1 MIAFGTG
8 GWRGLIGKDFTY
20 DNICLAAQGLADMIL
35 RDNKQHQPVMIG
47 FDRRFLS
54 FDAACWVA
62 EILCANGIAVWFM
75 KRTAPTPLVMHTV
88 KAKGL
93 FFGLQITA
101 SHNPPTYNGI
111 KLIVEGGRD
120 ASEEVTTRLENL
132 IAEIV
137 TSNRHPATMPFALA
151 EEKGLITYPSN
162 PFNDFI
168 DSIQRCIRMDLIR
181 ERGLRI
187 LFDPMHGSGAYP
199 LMVLLYTARC
209 TVDYINF
216 ERDAYFGGLMPA
228 PSEVSLRELSYKVI
242 ARGYDLGIAFDGD
255 GDRLGI
261 IDSNGRYITAN
272 EILVLLYYYLHEHR
286 GWRGP
291 VVRNYSTTHMLDKLA
306 ASFGEKCYEV
316 PVGFKHISK
325 KIEETDAVLGGESS
339 GGLTVRGHIPGKDSV
354 YAAVLLVEA
363 LSALKKSPSEILDGL
378 YEKLGPHVTVED
390 SLDLR
395 PEEKAAV
402 ENDVMGERHLPPFGQ
417 EIARISY
424 LDGCMVY
431 FPGDSFVICR
441 FSGTEP
447 KLRLFAEA
455 PDKAQAEDLV
465 RRFRQ
470 YVDSLLL
477 TPGKWASNADETSAA
492 EAGKC

>member
-35 RDNKQHQPVMIG
+35 RDNKQHRPVMIG

-54 FDAACWVA
+54 FDAARWVA
-62 EILCANGIAVWFM
+62 ETLCANGIAVWFM
-75 KRTAPTPLVMHTV
+75 KRTAPTPLVMYTV
-88 KAKGL
+88 KAKML
-93 FFGLQITA
+93 FFGVQITA

-120 ASEEVTTRLENL
+120 ASEEVTTRLEGL

-137 TSNRHPATMPFALA
+137 KSGRHPETMPFALA
-151 EEKGLITYPSN
+151 EEKGLIAYPVN

-168 DSIQRCIRMDLIR
+168 DSIQSRIRMDLIR

-209 TVDYINF
+209 TVDHINF

-228 PSEVSLRELSYKVI
+228 PSEVSLRELSYKVT

-306 ASFGEKCYEV
+306 AYFGEKCYEV

-354 YAAVLLVEA
+354 YAAALLVEA
-363 LSALKKSPSEILDGL
+363 VSALGKSPSEILDGL
-378 YEKLGPHVTVED
+378 YEKLGPYVTVED
-390 SLDLR
+390 SLALR
-395 PEEKAAV
+395 PEEKVAV
-402 ENDVMGERHLPPFGQ
+402 EKDVMEKRRLPRFEKAIERV
-417 EIARISY
+417 SY
-424 LDGCMVY
+424 DDGSMVY
-431 FPGDSFVICR
+431 FSDGSYIICR

-447 KLRLFAEA
+447 LLRLFAEA
-455 PDKAQAEDLV
+455 PEKAQAKDLV
-465 RRFRQ
+465 DRFRQ
-470 YVDSLLL
+470 YVDNLLL
-477 TPGKWASNADETSAA
+477 NPGKWANR
-492 EAGKC
+492 